1 MRSFGRVAL
10 FLGLLLCCLW
20 AEKNASTLGLES
32 FLGGETGEA
41 GEIELAKIRI
51 ANLLAQKAELEQQAA
66 ELEREGAELE
76 AKRKEREANL
86 VSADDPEVILLLK
99 QIDELK
105 AQIAKLSAENSRA
118 ENSKVENSKAENS
131 SAENF
136 RSSSALTKNPAELQG
151 EYIK

>member
-10 FLGLLLCCLW
+10 FLGLLVCCLG

-32 FLGGETGEA
+32 FLGGEAGEA

-51 ANLLAQKAELEQQAA
+51 ANLLAQKAELE
-66 ELEREGAELE
+66 REAAELE

-86 VSADDPEVILLLK
+86 VSADDPEVIALLK

-105 AQIAKLSAENSRA
+105 AQIAKLRAENASAENA
-118 ENSKVENSKAENS
+118 S
-131 SAENF
+131 STI
-136 RSSSALTKNPAELQG
+136 TKNPAELQG

>member
-10 FLGLLLCCLW
+10 FLGLWVCFLV

-32 FLGGETGEA
+32 FLGGEAGEA

-51 ANLLAQKAELEQQAA
+51 ANLLAQKAELE
-66 ELEREGAELE
+66 REATELE
-76 AKRKEREANL
+76 AKRKERAANL
-86 VSADDPEVILLLK
+86 VSADDPEVIALLK

-105 AQIAKLSAENSRA
+105 AQIAKLRA
-118 ENSKVENSKAENS
+118 ENATENS
-131 SAENF
+131 SAENT
-136 RSSSALTKNPAELQG
+136 SSAIAKNPAEIQG

>member
-10 FLGLLLCCLW
+10 FLGLLVCCLG

-32 FLGGETGEA
+32 FLGGEAGEA

-51 ANLLAQKAELEQQAA
+51 ANLLAQKAELE
-66 ELEREGAELE
+66 REAAELE
-76 AKRKEREANL
+76 AKRKERAANL
-86 VSADDPEVILLLK
+86 VSADSPEVIALLK

-105 AQIAKLSAENSRA
+105 AQIAKLRA
-118 ENSKVENSKAENS
+118 ENAAGNS
-131 SAENF
+131 SAENA
-136 RSSSALTKNPAELQG
+136 SSAITKNPAELQG

>member
-10 FLGLLLCCLW
+10 FLGLWVCFLV

-32 FLGGETGEA
+32 FLGGEAGEA

-66 ELEREGAELE
+66 QME
-76 AKRKEREANL
+76 AKRKERAANL
-86 VSADDPEVILLLK
+86 VSADSPEVIALLK
-99 QIDELK
+99 QIAELK
-105 AQIAKLSAENSRA
+105 AQIAKLSAENTA
-118 ENSKVENSKAENS
+118 ENSAKNS
-131 SAENF
+131 STENA
-136 RSSSALTKNPAELQG
+136 SSAITENPAELQG

>member
-10 FLGLLLCCLW
+10 FLGLWVCFLV

-32 FLGGETGEA
+32 FLGGEAGEA

-51 ANLLAQKAELEQQAA
+51 ANLLAQKVELEQQAA
-66 ELEREGAELE
+66 KLEREGAELE

-105 AQIAKLSAENSRA
+105 AQIAKLSAENSNA
-118 ENSKVENSKAENS
+118 ENSNAENS
-131 SAENF
+131 

>member
-10 FLGLLLCCLW
+10 FLGLWVCFLV

-32 FLGGETGEA
+32 FLGGEAGEA

-51 ANLLAQKAELEQQAA
+51 ANLLAQKAELE
-66 ELEREGAELE
+66 REAAELE
-76 AKRKEREANL
+76 AKRKERAANL
-86 VSADDPEVILLLK
+86 VSADSPEVIALLK

-105 AQIAKLSAENSRA
+105 AQIAKLSAENSA
-118 ENSKVENSKAENS
+118 ENTAGNSVENS
-131 SAENF
+131 SAENA
-136 RSSSALTKNPAELQG
+136 SSAITKNPAELQG

>member
-10 FLGLLLCCLW
+10 FLGLWVCFLV

-32 FLGGETGEA
+32 FLGGEAGEA

-51 ANLLAQKAELEQQAA
+51 ANLLAQKAELE
-66 ELEREGAELE
+66 REAAELE

-86 VSADDPEVILLLK
+86 VSADDPEVIALLK

-105 AQIAKLSAENSRA
+105 AQIAKLSAENTA
-118 ENSKVENSKAENS
+118 ENSAKNS
-131 SAENF
+131 SIENA
-136 RSSSALTKNPAELQG
+136 SSAITKNPSEIQG

>member
-10 FLGLLLCCLW
+10 FLGLWVCFLV

-32 FLGGETGEA
+32 FLGGEAGEA

-51 ANLLAQKAELEQQAA
+51 ANLLAQKAELE
-66 ELEREGAELE
+66 REAVELE
-76 AKRKEREANL
+76 AKRKERAANL
-86 VSADDPEVILLLK
+86 VSADSPEVIALLK

-105 AQIAKLSAENSRA
+105 AQIAKLSAENA
-118 ENSKVENSKAENS
+118 AENS
-131 SAENF
+131 SENASAENA
-136 RSSSALTKNPAELQG
+136 SSAITKNPAEIQG

>member
-10 FLGLLLCCLW
+10 FLGLWVCFLV

-51 ANLLAQKAELEQQAA
+51 ANLLAQKAELE
-66 ELEREGAELE
+66 REATELE
-76 AKRKEREANL
+76 AKRKERAANL
-86 VSADDPEVILLLK
+86 VSADSPEVIALLK

-105 AQIAKLSAENSRA
+105 AQIAKLSAENS
-118 ENSKVENSKAENS
+118 AENS
-131 SAENF
+131 SENSSVENSAENT
-136 RSSSALTKNPAELQG
+136 SSAITKNPAEIQG

>member
-10 FLGLLLCCLW
+10 FLGLWVCCLG

-32 FLGGETGEA
+32 FLGGQAGEA

-51 ANLLAQKAELEQQAA
+51 ANLLAQKAELE
-66 ELEREGAELE
+66 REAAELE

-86 VSADDPEVILLLK
+86 VSADSPEVIALLK

-105 AQIAKLSAENSRA
+105 AQIAKLR
-118 ENSKVENSKAENS
+118 AENS
-131 SAENF
+131 SAENS
-136 RSSSALTKNPAELQG
+136 RSSSAITKNPAEIQG

>member
-10 FLGLLLCCLW
+10 FLGLWVCFLV

-32 FLGGETGEA
+32 FLGGQAGEA

-51 ANLLAQKAELEQQAA
+51 ANLLAQKAELE
-66 ELEREGAELE
+66 REAAELE

-86 VSADDPEVILLLK
+86 VSADSPEVIALLK

-105 AQIAKLSAENSRA
+105 AQIAKLRAENAAENSSENASAENSA
-118 ENSKVENSKAENS
+118 ENASCAI
-131 SAENF
+131 
-136 RSSSALTKNPAELQG
+136 TKNPSEIQG

>member
-10 FLGLLLCCLW
+10 FLGLWVCFLV

-32 FLGGETGEA
+32 FLGGEAGEA

-51 ANLLAQKAELEQQAA
+51 ANLLAQKAELEREAA
-66 ELEREGAELE
+66 QME
-76 AKRKEREANL
+76 AKRKERAANL
-86 VSADDPEVILLLK
+86 VSADDPEVIELLK

-105 AQIAKLSAENSRA
+105 AQIAKLKAENAVENSSENASAENSA
-118 ENSKVENSKAENS
+118 ENAS
-131 SAENF
+131 SAI
-136 RSSSALTKNPAELQG
+136 TKNPAEIQG

>member
-10 FLGLLLCCLW
+10 FLGLWVCFLV

-32 FLGGETGEA
+32 FLGGEAGEA

-51 ANLLAQKAELEQQAA
+51 ANLLAQKAELE
-66 ELEREGAELE
+66 REAAELE

-86 VSADDPEVILLLK
+86 VSADSPEVIALLK

-105 AQIAKLSAENSRA
+105 AQIAKLRAENSNAENSRA
-118 ENSKVENSKAENS
+118 ENSNAENS
-131 SAENF
+131 

>member
-10 FLGLLLCCLW
+10 FLGLWVCFLV

-32 FLGGETGEA
+32 FLGGEAGEA

-51 ANLLAQKAELEQQAA
+51 ANLLAQKAELEREAA
-66 ELEREGAELE
+66 QME
-76 AKRKEREANL
+76 AKRKERAANL
-86 VSADDPEVILLLK
+86 VSADDPEVIALLK

-105 AQIAKLSAENSRA
+105 AQIAKLSAENSA
-118 ENSKVENSKAENS
+118 GDSADISSSENAS
-131 SAENF
+131 SAI
-136 RSSSALTKNPAELQG
+136 TKNPAELQG

>member
-10 FLGLLLCCLW
+10 FLGLWVCFLV

-32 FLGGETGEA
+32 FLGGQAGEA

-66 ELEREGAELE
+66 RLE
-76 AKRKEREANL
+76 AKRKERAANL
-86 VSADDPEVILLLK
+86 VSADSPEVIALLK
-99 QIDELK
+99 QIAELK
-105 AQIAKLSAENSRA
+105 AQIAKLSAENSA
-118 ENSKVENSKAENS
+118 ENSAGNSAKNS
-131 SAENF
+131 SAENA
-136 RSSSALTKNPAELQG
+136 SSAITKNPAELQG

>member
-10 FLGLLLCCLW
+10 FLGLWVCFLV

-32 FLGGETGEA
+32 FLGGQAGEA

-51 ANLLAQKAELEQQAA
+51 ANLLAQKAELEREAA
-66 ELEREGAELE
+66 EIE
-76 AKRKEREANL
+76 AKRKERAANL
-86 VSADDPEVILLLK
+86 VSADDPEVIALLK

-105 AQIAKLSAENSRA
+105 AQIAKLSAENSA
-118 ENSKVENSKAENS
+118 GNSTENSAENS
-131 SAENF
+131 S
-136 RSSSALTKNPAELQG
+136 SAITKNPAELQG

>member
-10 FLGLLLCCLW
+10 FLGLWVCCLG

-32 FLGGETGEA
+32 FLGGQAGEA

-51 ANLLAQKAELEQQAA
+51 ANLLAQKAELE
-66 ELEREGAELE
+66 REAVELE
-76 AKRKEREANL
+76 AKRKERAANL
-86 VSADDPEVILLLK
+86 VSADSPEVIALLK

-105 AQIAKLSAENSRA
+105 AQIAKLSAENS
-118 ENSKVENSKAENS
+118 AENS
-131 SAENF
+131 SENASAENA
-136 RSSSALTKNPAELQG
+136 SSAITKNPAELQG

>member
-10 FLGLLLCCLW
+10 FLGLWVCFLV

-32 FLGGETGEA
+32 FLGGQAGEA

-51 ANLLAQKAELEQQAA
+51 ANLLAQKAELE
-66 ELEREGAELE
+66 REAAELE
-76 AKRKEREANL
+76 AKRKERAANL
-86 VSADDPEVILLLK
+86 VSADSPEVIALLK

-105 AQIAKLSAENSRA
+105 AQIAELSAENSA
-118 ENSKVENSKAENS
+118 ENYSEDA
-131 SAENF
+131 SAENA
-136 RSSSALTKNPAELQG
+136 SSAITKNPAELQG

>member
-10 FLGLLLCCLW
+10 FLGLLVCCLW

-32 FLGGETGEA
+32 FLGGEAGEA

-51 ANLLAQKAELEQQAA
+51 ANLLAQKAELE
-66 ELEREGAELE
+66 REAAELE

-86 VSADDPEVILLLK
+86 VSVDDPEVIALLK

-105 AQIAKLSAENSRA
+105 AQIAELSAENSS
-118 ENSKVENSKAENS
+118 ENA
-131 SAENF
+131 SAENA
-136 RSSSALTKNPAELQG
+136 SSAITKNPAELQG

>member
-10 FLGLLLCCLW
+10 FLGLWVCFLV

-32 FLGGETGEA
+32 FLGGEAGEA

-51 ANLLAQKAELEQQAA
+51 ANLLAQKAELE
-66 ELEREGAELE
+66 REAAELE
-76 AKRKEREANL
+76 AKRKERAANL
-86 VSADDPEVILLLK
+86 VSADSPEVIALLK

-105 AQIAKLSAENSRA
+105 AQIAKLSAENSA
-118 ENSKVENSKAENS
+118 GNSVENS
-131 SAENF
+131 SAENA
-136 RSSSALTKNPAELQG
+136 SSAITKNPAELQG

>member
-10 FLGLLLCCLW
+10 FLGLWVCYLG

-32 FLGGETGEA
+32 FLGGQAGEA

-51 ANLLAQKAELEQQAA
+51 ANLLAQKAELEREAA
-66 ELEREGAELE
+66 QME
-76 AKRKEREANL
+76 AKRKERAANL
-86 VSADDPEVILLLK
+86 VSADDPEVIALLK

-105 AQIAKLSAENSRA
+105 AQIAKLRA
-118 ENSKVENSKAENS
+118 ENSAENYSENS
-131 SAENF
+131 SAENA
-136 RSSSALTKNPAELQG
+136 SSAITKNPAELQG

>member
-1 MRSFGRVAL
+1 MAL
-10 FLGLLLCCLW
+10 FLGLLVCCLG

-32 FLGGETGEA
+32 FLGGEAGEA

-66 ELEREGAELE
+66 QME
-76 AKRKEREANL
+76 AKRKERAANL
-86 VSADDPEVILLLK
+86 VSADSPEVIALLK
-99 QIDELK
+99 QIAELK
-105 AQIAKLSAENSRA
+105 AQIAKLSAENTA
-118 ENSKVENSKAENS
+118 EN

-136 RSSSALTKNPAELQG
+136 GAENASSAITKNPAKLQG